1 MIMPTISIDEAY
13 NRGYVFPNVQTILFP
28 KESFNR
34 KKSSKWLKEHGYTAK
49 YYRTTKNF
57 IRRMQ
62 HNPVEN
68 AKYYTIQLPK
78 NIQLVYQ
85 YFDDID
91 GAGLRETFQAVKKKA
106 TEFIDKY
113 LPLRTPGLL
122 PPSARRL
129 LEQIGDLPITTM
141 QIIRTP
147 IESYINKALNLLSL
161 NKWDQVVKN
170 IGYDQLFHLTLFINN
185 KYVFEKNEVINLA
198 QSNPIKSN
206 ISETMNVNFKP
217 TTIGQLIE
225 DTRKLMGDQL
235 FTSYNAK
242 TNNCQNFIS
251 SILKAN
257 GSLTPE
263 LNTFINQNAEEIF
276 KRLPQYVDKFA
287 TTITDIAARADRLLK
302 GEGVHTL
309 LTKVKRK
316 LNQLKVPYTEVALS
330 NRPTKKIM
338 VVINGKRIHFGAK
351 NSNTFLEGATK
362 QKRDNYRKRHSLIY
376 LKDGRRAIDFK
387 YSPAWL
393 SYYILW

>member
-1 MIMPTISIDEAY
+1 MLMPSITLKEAIKRNY
-13 NRGYVFPNVQTILFP
+13 EPTNVQTILFDLDSWTKP
-28 KESFNR
+28 KAI
-34 KKSSKWLKEHGYTAK
+34 KWLNKHGYIHK
-49 YYRTTKNF
+49 YHRLTTNQ
-57 IRRMQ
+57 RRFMQ
-62 HNPVEN
+62 HNPVIG
-68 AKYYTIQLPK
+68 ASYYSKRLPNGIVIVFQ
-78 NIQLVYQ
+78 NI
-85 YFDDID
+85 DID

-106 TEFIDKY
+106 TEFIERVA
-113 LPLRTPGLL
+113 PLRKSGIL
-122 PPSARRL
+122 PPSSRQL
-129 LEQIGDLPITTM
+129 LERIRDEPITSM
-141 QIIRTP
+141 QVIRTP
-147 IESYINKALNLLSL
+147 INSIVNTLLNVISLGQFKDALTKL
-161 NKWDQVVKN
+161 
-170 IGYDQLFHLTLFINN
+170 GYDRAMHLTLFINN
-185 KYVFEKNEVINLA
+185 KYIFEKNEVINLA

-206 ISETMNVNFKP
+206 SETMNVNFKP
-217 TTIGQLIE
+217 TTIGKLIE

-242 TNNCQNFIS
+242 TNNCQVFIS

-263 LNTFINQNAEEIF
+263 LNTFINQNAEDIF

-287 TTITDIAARADRLLK
+287 TTITDIAARADRFLK

-316 LNQLKVPYTEVALS
+316 LDLLKVPYTEVALS
-330 NRPTKKIM
+330 NRSTKKIM
-338 VVINGKRIHFGAK
+338 VVINGRRIHFGAK

>member
-1 MIMPTISIDEAY
+1 MLMPSITLKEAIKRNY
-13 NRGYVFPNVQTILFP
+13 EPTNVQTILFDLDSWTKP
-28 KESFNR
+28 KAI
-34 KKSSKWLKEHGYTAK
+34 KWLNKHGYIHK
-49 YYRTTKNF
+49 YHRLTTNQ
-57 IRRMQ
+57 RRFMQ
-62 HNPVEN
+62 HNPVIG
-68 AKYYTIQLPK
+68 ASYYSKRLPNGIVIVFQ
-78 NIQLVYQ
+78 NI
-85 YFDDID
+85 DID

-106 TEFIDKY
+106 TEFIERVA
-113 LPLRTPGLL
+113 PLRKSGIL
-122 PPSARRL
+122 PPSSRQL
-129 LEQIGDLPITTM
+129 LERIRDEPITSM
-141 QIIRTP
+141 QVIRTP
-147 IESYINKALNLLSL
+147 INSIVNTLLNVISLGQFKDALTKL
-161 NKWDQVVKN
+161 
-170 IGYDQLFHLTLFINN
+170 GYDRAMHLTLFINN
-185 KYVFEKNEVINLA
+185 KYIFEKNEVINLA

-206 ISETMNVNFKP
+206 SETMNVNFKP

-242 TNNCQNFIS
+242 TNNCQVFIS

-263 LNTFINQNAEEIF
+263 LNTFINQNAEDIF

-287 TTITDIAARADRLLK
+287 TTITDIAARADRFLK

-316 LNQLKVPYTEVALS
+316 LDRLKVPYIEVALS

-338 VVINGKRIHFGAK
+338 VVINGRRIHFGAK

>member
-1 MIMPTISIDEAY
+1 MHTISKAEAIK
-13 NRGYVFPNVQTILFP
+13 RGYSYPNIQTILFS
-28 KESFNR
+28 KDTFDR
-34 KKSSKWLKEHGYTAK
+34 KKSTKWMKEHGYPAK

-57 IRRMQ
+57 IRRMI
-62 HNPVEN
+62 HSPVEN

-91 GAGLRETFQAVKKKA
+91 GAGLKETFQKVKAKA

-113 LPLRTPGLL
+113 FPLRSHGLL
-122 PPSARRL
+122 PPKSRQL
-129 LEQIGDLPITTM
+129 LERIRDEPITSM
-141 QIIRTP
+141 QVIRTP
-147 IESYINKALNLLSL
+147 INSIVNTLLNVISLGQFKDALTKL
-161 NKWDQVVKN
+161 
-170 IGYDQLFHLTLFINN
+170 GYDRAMHLTLFINN
-185 KYVFEKNEVINLA
+185 KYIFEKNEVINLA

-217 TTIGQLIE
+217 TTIGKLIE

-242 TNNCQNFIS
+242 TNNCQVFIS

-263 LNTFINQNAEEIF
+263 LNTFINQNAEDIF

-287 TTITDIAARADRLLK
+287 TTITDIAARADRFLK

-316 LNQLKVPYTEVALS
+316 LDRLKVPYIEVALS